1 MTLKSC
7 AAINNEGHPSKRGAL
22 QVIKTELFLW
32 SNEKSPQF
40 FTAAI
45 SILVDLIGIEPTTLR
60 MRTSPRNFFQPFRAA
75 FSCFLSVPLHLCLS
89 LTTLFPCGPD
99 RCVVGSV
106 VRNAPQ
112 PLSVSFTDR
121 DGERFSCL

>member
-60 MRTSPRNFFQPFRAA
+60 MRTVRSPKRESYMSPKVGQKNSKNRNKQSKISGTVCIF
-75 FSCFLSVPLHLCLS
+75 VI
-89 LTTLFPCGPD
+89 
-99 RCVVGSV
+99 
-106 VRNAPQ
+106 
-112 PLSVSFTDR
+112 
-121 DGERFSCL
+121 

>member
-7 AAINNEGHPSKRGAL
+7 AAINNEGSPSKRGAL

-60 MRTSPRNFFQPFRAA
+60 MRTLRSPMCETYMRPKVEQKNSKNKNKQSKISGTVCIF
-75 FSCFLSVPLHLCLS
+75 VI
-89 LTTLFPCGPD
+89 
-99 RCVVGSV
+99 
-106 VRNAPQ
+106 
-112 PLSVSFTDR
+112 
-121 DGERFSCL
+121 